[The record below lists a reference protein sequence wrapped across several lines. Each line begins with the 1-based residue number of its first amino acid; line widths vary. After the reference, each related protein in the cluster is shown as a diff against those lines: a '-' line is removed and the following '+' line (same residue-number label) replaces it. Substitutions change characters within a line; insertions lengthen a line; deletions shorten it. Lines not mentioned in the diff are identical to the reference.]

1 MQIINNKMAKRN
13 KKNND
18 TYMRIDKDIL
28 NKIAQMRLPI
38 ANTTRWGGDHYE
50 SFAQVIRRLL
60 NDPKIR
66 AKMKKDQQEAWK

>member
-18 TYMRIDKDIL
+18 TYMRIDQSLL
-28 NKIAQMRLPI
+28 NKLARLKLPI
-38 ANTTRWGGDHYE
+38 KVRQGRNKE
-50 SFAQVIRRLL
+50 SYSNVIHRLL

-66 AKMKKDQQEAWK
+66 AKMKQDQKEAWK